1 MSQSSDVPQQGNET
15 RSSILPTAA
24 PGGLGFFGSPY
35 SAADQLPNPVAYG
48 CSDGDSMDSVMGCV
62 GGIAAYVD
70 AMGFGQSSSFL
81 TEGLPIKPLG
91 VNYFMNTG
99 QTCDNGATMYEYFQG
114 IPEGNALGKKIQ
126 KAMSD
131 MHLPALRGLA
141 PGMIEDAEH
150 ALNPM
155 PLLNSMLGS
164 GYPQCMQ
171 ITKQVGDMTGAIADP
186 DTGTPWIENPETA
199 VKGNGGLYYQS
210 RWVQAVDRD
219 GNPIT
224 MDKKAWDAVPKSLN
238 PDGSQKSV
246 SGFQSMMTS
255 PPSLAVLGILLVL
268 GFAFVKPR
276 LGGA

>member
-1 MSQSSDVPQQGNET
+1 
-15 RSSILPTAA
+15 
-24 PGGLGFFGSPY
+24 
-35 SAADQLPNPVAYG
+35 
-48 CSDGDSMDSVMGCV
+48 MDSVMGCV